1 MALSK
6 NLSLNKRKE
15 DCRLPSPLVVKKFD
29 ISEIKQHFFDSI
41 KKNRRSDFDIQKNK

>member
-6 NLSLNKRKE
+6 NFSLNKRKE
-15 DCRLPSPLVVKKFD
+15 DCRLPSQLVVKKFN

-41 KKNRRSDFDIQKNK
+41 KKVEDLTVIYKKNK